1 LFKVSLKLRQRFK
14 IVDKVKSFTFTESS
28 FFKRVK
34 KKKKKTRSLK
44 LITTNQ
50 VLTNQ
55 RFFTASFISDRQIF
69 ISYFTW
75 FFSKKLPFFK
85 FYSLYVTLVKK
96 KNSMQKR
103 QESITII
110 NRSNKFKT
118 LFFLYLKT
126 RSVFT

>member
-50 VLTNQ
+50 VITNQ